1 MQTSADM
8 QPTACLPG
16 SGSRLAR
23 IAARPRPWALL
34 SPLVAAG
41 LVAGSLLASA
51 PVLAQNAA
59 VVNGKPIPKER
70 VDEFVEALAAQGRPD
85 SPQTRELVREELIAR
100 EIFAQEAD
108 KRGLARSA
116 EVKRQIENTRQDIL
130 IRALIRDYL
139 TKNPVK
145 DSDVQAEYDKFKQ
158 EATASGKE
166 YKARH
171 ILVEKEDEAKKLIDQ
186 LKKGESFETL
196 AKESQDPGSASS
208 GGDLGWNTASTFV
221 KEFSDA
227 MVSLEKGKT
236 VAEPVK
242 TQFGY
247 HVIRLDDVRDA
258 TAPPLDQVK
267 PQIQQQ
273 LERQKVQQLQQELR
287 AAAKVE

>member
-1 MQTSADM
+1 MHTSVRHLASR
-8 QPTACLPG
+8 TSRPG
-16 SGSRLAR
+16 SPLGAV
-23 IAARPRPWALL
+23 LL
-34 SPLVAAG
+34 AG
-41 LVAGSLLASA
+41 LVACTLLASA
-51 PVLAQNAA
+51 PASAQNAA
-59 VVNGKPIPKER
+59 VVNGKPIPKAK

-100 EIFAQEAD
+100 EIFVQEAD
-108 KRGLARSA
+108 KRGLARA
-116 EVKRQIENTRQDIL
+116 ADVQRQLDNTRQDIL

-139 TKNPVK
+139 VKHPVK
-145 DSDVQAEYDKFKQ
+145 DEDIQAEYDKFKQ

-171 ILVEKEDEAKKLIDQ
+171 ILVDKEDDAKKIIDD
-186 LKKGESFETL
+186 LKKGQKFETL
-196 AKESQDPGSASS
+196 AKQSLDPGSGAN

-227 MVSLEKGKT
+227 MVALDKGKT
-236 VAEPVK
+236 VAAPVK

-247 HVIRLDDVRDA
+247 HVIHLDDVRDA
-258 TAPPLDQVK
+258 APPPLDQVK

-273 LERQKVQQLQQELR
+273 LERQRVQQLQQELR

>member
-8 QPTACLPG
+8 QNPAWLPAIG
-16 SGSRLAR
+16 RRAR
-23 IAARPRPWALL
+23 IAAQRRPAALL
-34 SPLVAAG
+34 S
-41 LVAGSLLASA
+41 SLLAAAIACSLFA
-51 PVLAQNAA
+51 SGPALAQNAA
-59 VVNGKPIPKER
+59 VVNGKAIPKAR

-85 SPQTRELVREELIAR
+85 TPQTRELVREELIAR

-108 KRGLARSA
+108 KRGLSRSP
-116 EVKRQIENTRQDIL
+116 EVQRQIENTRQDIL

-139 TKNPVK
+139 EKNPVK
-145 DSDVQAEYDKFKQ
+145 DQDIQAEYDKFKQ
-158 EATASGKE
+158 EASASGKE

-171 ILVEKEDEAKKLIDQ
+171 ILVEDEGEAKKLIEQ
-186 LKKGESFETL
+186 LKKGESFEKL
-196 AKESQDPGSASS
+196 AAASKDPGSSSS

-227 MVSLEKGKT
+227 MVALEKGKT
-236 VAEPVK
+236 VSEPVK

-258 TAPPLDQVK
+258 TPPPLDQVK

-273 LERQKVQQLQQELR
+273 LERQRVQELQQELR

>member
-1 MQTSADM
+1 MHTPARHRALRTSPLAS
-8 QPTACLPG
+8 PLGARLLGGLFACSL
-16 SGSRLAR
+16 
-23 IAARPRPWALL
+23 LL
-34 SPLVAAG
+34 SVPA
-41 LVAGSLLASA
+41 
-51 PVLAQNAA
+51 LAQNAA
-59 VVNGKPIPKER
+59 VVNGKPIPKAK

-100 EIFAQEAD
+100 EIFVQEAD
-108 KRGLARSA
+108 KRGLSRAPD
-116 EVKRQIENTRQDIL
+116 VQRQLDNTRQDIL

-139 TKNPVK
+139 VKNPVK
-145 DSDVQAEYDKFKQ
+145 DDDVQAEYDKFKQ
-158 EATASGKE
+158 EASASGKE

-186 LKKGESFETL
+186 LKKGQNFEAL
-196 AKESQDPGSASS
+196 AKQSKDPGSGAN

-227 MVSLEKGKT
+227 MVALDKGKT

-247 HVIRLDDVRDA
+247 HVIRLDDIRDA
-258 TAPPLDQVK
+258 APPPLEQVK

-287 AAAKVE
+287 TAAKVE